1 MPYFERALGLLE
13 QVGPVDTTQY
23 VELLTE
29 LADAMVFVDERA
41 GVQAA
46 LRAVNAART
55 NGSPWQLGRA
65 VAVLAEPNSAVI
77 TFRRELPLLFDEAHA
92 ALGADHPGLRAR
104 RLLAR
109 EAFKYTSYQLQGR
122 DGRALA
128 RAAVG
133 LARDADDPLTLTD
146 ALFALG
152 TSLEGTVD
160 LDERVALGEELVAL
174 GHGQVGR
181 TWTYGL
187 RILAGAHLER
197 AEGDA
202 LQSTIGEL
210 ARVGEELRW
219 LPARAA
225 AAQWRATHALLEGR
239 FDDLPE
245 HWEEMNRYR
254 RAYGGVTAMRSVQ
267 YFFLA
272 RERGE
277 LDGAVSLDRMAEQA
291 GGNLY
296 ARALHGLAQLELG
309 EDDGAVRCLDLLERD
324 DFHNRA
330 TEGAWV
336 AVLALLA
343 EIAATG
349 GSPRNAQV
357 LHDLLLPFA
366 VGSSPPS
373 SDWHASAPAIA
384 TSAC

>member
-1 MPYFERALGLLE
+1 
-13 QVGPVDTTQY
+13 
-23 VELLTE
+23 
-29 LADAMVFVDERA
+29 
-41 GVQAA
+41 
-46 LRAVNAART
+46 
-55 NGSPWQLGRA
+55 
-65 VAVLAEPNSAVI
+65 
-77 TFRRELPLLFDEAHA
+77 
-92 ALGADHPGLRAR
+92 
-104 RLLAR
+104 
-109 EAFKYTSYQLQGR
+109 LQGR

-128 RAAVG
+128 RAAVD
-133 LARDADDPLTLTD
+133 LARDAGDPLTLSD
-146 ALFALG
+146 ALFALA

-174 GHGQVGR
+174 AHGQVGR

-202 LQSTIGEL
+202 LRSMIDEL

-254 RAYGGVTAMRSVQ
+254 RAYSGVGGMRMVQ
-267 YFFLA
+267 NFFLA
-272 RERGE
+272 REQGE

-296 ARALHGLAQLELG
+296 AHALHGLAQLELG
-309 EDDGAVRCLDLLERD
+309 EEDGAARSLDLLESD
-324 DFHNRA
+324 DFHRRA

-336 AVLALLA
+336 AVLAILS
-343 EIAATG
+343 EVAATS
-349 GSPRNAQV
+349 GSRANAQV
-357 LHDLLLPFA
+357 LRDLLTPFA
-366 VGSSPPS
+366 GRLVSAQLGLACLGAGDRYLGMLSTVLERWDAAEAEFERAAALEASMGGRPLLARTGYWRARFLRARNGPRDSAAANAMLHDVVDETSSLGMRRLCAQAEDLLHEAVAGDP
-373 SDWHASAPAIA
+373 
-384 TSAC
+384 